1 MVDENKGDGIISLDL
16 VITQVMKL
24 LNEKKG
30 EDIAYSKI
38 QGESDSIRDKTNK
51 RRRYEFRRKFVILWM
66 NVIES

>member
-1 MVDENKGDGIISLDL
+1 VVDENKGDGIISLDL